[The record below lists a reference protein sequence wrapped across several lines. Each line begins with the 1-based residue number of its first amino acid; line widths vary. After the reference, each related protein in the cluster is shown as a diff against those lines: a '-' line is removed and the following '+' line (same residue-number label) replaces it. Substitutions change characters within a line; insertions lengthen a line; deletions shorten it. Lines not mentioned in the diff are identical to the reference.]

1 MPSKLEALRSRLL
14 TAQQE
19 LIHAAAE
26 AGTLPSDKT
35 LRKITDLEVTI
46 GAVEALIDESQT
58 KR

>member
-1 MPSKLEALRSRLL
+1 MTSKLEALRARLIV
-14 TAQQE
+14 AQQE

-46 GAVEALIDESQT
+46 GAVEALIDEPQN